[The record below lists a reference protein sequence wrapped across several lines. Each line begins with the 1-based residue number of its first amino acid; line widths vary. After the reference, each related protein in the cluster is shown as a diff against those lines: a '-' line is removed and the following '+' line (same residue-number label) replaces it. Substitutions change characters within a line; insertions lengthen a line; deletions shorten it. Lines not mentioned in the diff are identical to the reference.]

1 MSTQIQSTPISDS
14 FVNAKAQSSRRV
26 NSTSYDMNG
35 SRRGSS
41 TLAVVP
47 ENHSH
52 DHHHN
57 AQPSPSSSSAPSSS
71 QPQKVSSRK
80 SSNSTPSVA
89 GDLREMDKALEMK
102 MRRSHSSTSA
112 SAIEKGKSK
121 ESPGQQQRQRSKR
134 ADWVIDLLETQRGA
148 ESWIDDQRVILVLGD
163 PTPASLA
170 PILYD
175 PAFSDTLLLV
185 GSSTPKPDIEAL
197 LSPSHLMSSTP
208 DQQIFPTV
216 QPFTPSGQQSGD
228 TESHAL
234 AVLLSQ
240 ATALAQQ
247 FRARSSIFARS
258 RAESFASTGSG
269 SNSPK
274 RVFTGLSNPSSN
286 RTSIEST
293 NSTSNDRQQQRSVSM
308 FDTSTGSADST
319 PKAKNR
325 LSSFSIL
332 GGLRRN
338 SESFDITPSSSIGA
352 SSSSSATLKDNLFDA
367 IINFVPEMKNFKPER
382 CLQDMLHQSVV
393 ITTGIVPLLTAKS
406 TSTLKAA
413 SKKESKSTSTA
424 TVMPISLIHVLPKLI
439 PTPLPNVIESFLLS
453 LLPTF
458 QYRCSREIFGCVT
471 TTQTWLS
478 PFVLLKAKT
487 DQGEEDV
494 SGAQVLLFG
503 GVRCPFQVLD
513 EEEGQ
518 CKPRAFLAG
527 WSGCLNMPGLINES
541 RNPSSTSTS
550 KVTSQYIKHTRQ
562 LSTPSPASIPY
573 DSVKAR
579 TPPQSRS
586 SSPSPSSQKGR
597 LPRSASM
604 PIPNNI
610 TNTATTRRS
619 RLHVSH
625 TPPMMSDGELP
636 DHEGGGGGTS
646 PPTPDLDSSIESSRA
661 SSIALAEAGR
671 RGSENDNEEI
681 KIVNTNTNSTG
692 SEGSHTHTQDNTGTG
707 TGKGKGTLGN
717 TKKGNLK
724 SWFKRK

>member
-1 MSTQIQSTPISDS
+1 MSTQIQPTPVSDG

-57 AQPSPSSSSAPSSS
+57 AQSSPSSPSAPSSS

-112 SAIEKGKSK
+112 STIEKGKSK
-121 ESPGQQQRQRSKR
+121 ELPGQQQRQRSKR

-240 ATALAQQ
+240 ASALAQQ

-338 SESFDITPSSSIGA
+338 SESSDITPSSIGT

-367 IINFVPEMKNFKPER
+367 IINFVPEMKNYKPER

-406 TSTLKAA
+406 TSTLKTA

-424 TVMPISLIHVLPKLI
+424 TAMPMSLIHVLPKLI

-458 QYRCSREIFGCVT
+458 QYRCSREIFGCVI

-478 PFVLLKAKT
+478 PFVLLKPKT
-487 DQGEEDV
+487 DQGEDV

-503 GVRCPFQVLD
+503 GVRCPYQVLG

-527 WSGCLNMPGLINES
+527 WSGCLNMPGLISES
-541 RNPSSTSTS
+541 RNPSSSSSTS
-550 KVTSQYIKHTRQ
+550 KVADQYIKHTRQ

-573 DSVKAR
+573 DTVKAR

-625 TPPMMSDGELP
+625 TPPMMSDEELP
-636 DHEGGGGGTS
+636 DHEEQQEQQGGTS

-671 RGSENDNEEI
+671 RGSVNDNEEI

-692 SEGSHTHTQDNTGTG
+692 SEGSHTHTQDNAGTGTG
-707 TGKGKGTLGN
+707 TLGN
-717 TKKGNLK
+717 SKKAKLK
-724 SWFKRK
+724 KWFQRK